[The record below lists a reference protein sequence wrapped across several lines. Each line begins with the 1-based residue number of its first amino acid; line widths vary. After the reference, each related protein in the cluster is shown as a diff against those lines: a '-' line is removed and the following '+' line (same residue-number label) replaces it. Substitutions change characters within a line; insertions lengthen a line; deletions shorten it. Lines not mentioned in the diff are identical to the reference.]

1 MRKKILLSF
10 YVSLLLFSILLQTPA
25 FVLAQCSPACGIGF
39 PPGSPP
45 YLCGPPAQCGGC
57 PGCPGSNPWGGVPV
71 PTWLLPFAG
80 GSVNGLQ
87 ILLNIILRTLIVGA
101 GIYTVLNLILAGYA
115 YLSAGGDPKRIQDA
129 GAKIWHSILGLVVA
143 AGAFVLAAV
152 IGLILFNDANALLQ
166 LKFFAPF

>member
-1 MRKKILLSF
+1 M
-10 YVSLLLFSILLQTPA
+10 Q
-25 FVLAQCSPACGIGF
+25 
-39 PPGSPP
+39 
-45 YLCGPPAQCGGC
+45 
-57 PGCPGSNPWGGVPV
+57 NPWGSVPV
-71 PTWLLPFAG
+71 PTWLRPFAG

-87 ILLNIILRTLIVGA
+87 VLLNIILRTLIVGA

-129 GAKIWHSILGLVVA
+129 GAKIWHSVLGLIIA

-166 LKFFAPF
+166 LKVFTP